1 VIKIFHLFKRKNN
14 AEEESMN
21 LPHEKNQTTTALEDA
36 KNSLQAIE
44 TMVPK
49 IKDPFLFSNILS
61 FIAYYFF
68 ILGFYSKN
76 IDRIISVRDLL
87 LLKYIDMIKDILL
100 HLEENTDTKI
110 RREELYNTL
119 SGINEKLYTT
129 IKNIKEQQAL
139 DLNVDLKTIQDLM
152 QSDF

>member
-1 VIKIFHLFKRKNN
+1 
-14 AEEESMN
+14 MN